1 MGLFAKAFLAATA
14 VASVSAVDVS
24 IKSDGGNQT
33 GKFGHS
39 YGYGFLHEVSLNA
52 TLWKCSLTNEIR
64 ISTTLVT
71 AASTLS

>member
-14 VASVSAVDVS
+14 VATVSAVDIS

-39 YGYGFLHEVSLNA
+39 YGYGFLHEVSSDVNHR
-52 TLWKCSLTNEIR
+52 TWSLTNTIR
-64 ISTTLVT
+64 TSTILVT
-71 AASTLS
+71 VVSTLN